1 MGIFSDTC
9 QALIDPNSGRALSG
23 KALEQAR
30 QDPDWPVCD
39 NKVRKAA
46 RFCNKCGRP
55 APGGWWKCPSCRK
68 WIGNDSHFCPHCN
81 QPLHPESRADIA
93 GGVWS
98 KQPGVF
104 AQRFE
109 IGDIKRLLKNDL
121 LVQAGTVALLMD
133 GGQFRGI
140 LEAGRHNPDSLAR
153 AINRFGNPPP
163 RSVVLVDAGD
173 VILPVRLESL
183 RTSEGLPIEFY
194 GEVIVRFGND
204 KKSAIAFL
212 ENRFKD
218 AEQISYQDMTSP
230 FESDIRHAVD
240 AMCVKST
247 VEDLVRDPER
257 RLRLQ
262 DDLDRYLREALV
274 RQGIELVRVSSAEF
288 TGEEYE
294 DLAEKMGQVEQKRR
308 EIEYDQQM
316 RSLLSKDQMD
326 QFHSEQEL
334 ADYQAAIAHEYGIA
348 EDKRDRE
355 RTELHRAWEKRDELD
370 DLRHTFQ
377 VESEKLEHD
386 LGVSVKRDGYERDK
400 QVKDTETA
408 TQVRDIQ
415 FEQEKKEKE
424 WADQR
429 EREETEWAMGLR
441 KQKEEHKAEMAELDA
456 KRRSGMS
463 ELEMLADIQDPDARK
478 SILDAMRLKS
488 QDGKTPEQILA
499 AAAAD
504 SPAAAE
510 ALARMKQGEEDKY
523 RELLEEM
530 RSLYKDTGDR
540 QERNLKTTV
549 EPATEAAKRSSDNQ
563 TIVR

>member
-1 MGIFSDTC
+1 MGIFSDKC
-9 QALIDPNSGRALSG
+9 QALIDPKTGRALSG

-30 QDPDWPVCD
+30 QDADWPVCD
-39 NKVRKAA
+39 NTVRKAA
-46 RFCNKCGRP
+46 RFCNTCGSP
-55 APGGWWKCPSCRK
+55 APGGWWKCPSCHK
-68 WIGNDSHFCPHCN
+68 WVGNDSQFCPHCN
-81 QPLHPESRADIA
+81 QPLYPESRADIA
-93 GGVWS
+93 GGVWR

-109 IGDIKRLLKNDL
+109 IGDVKRLLKNDL
-121 LVQAGTVALLMD
+121 LVQTGTVALLMD

-194 GEVIVRFGND
+194 GELIVRFGND

-212 ENRFKD
+212 ENRLKD
-218 AEQISYQDMTSP
+218 AEQISYHDVTSP
-230 FESDIRHAVD
+230 FEPEIRHAVD
-240 AMCVKST
+240 TMCVKST

-262 DDLDRYLREALV
+262 DELDRHLREGLA
-274 RQGIELVRVSSAEF
+274 RQGLELVRVSSAEF

-294 DLAEKMGQVEQKRR
+294 DLAEKMGEVEQKRR

-348 EDKRDRE
+348 DDKRNRE
-355 RTELHRAWEKRDELD
+355 REQIHRAWGKQDELD
-370 DLRHTFQ
+370 DLRHTVQ
-377 VESEKLEHD
+377 IESEKLEHD
-386 LGVSVKRDGYERDK
+386 LGVSVKRDDYERDK
-400 QVKDTETA
+400 QVKDAETS
-408 TQVRDIQ
+408 TRVRDVQ
-415 FEQEKKEKE
+415 FGQEK
-424 WADQR
+424 R
-429 EREETEWAMGLR
+429 ETEWAMELR
-441 KQKEEHKAEMAELDA
+441 SQKDEQKADMADRDA
-456 KRRSGMS
+456 KRRSSMS
-463 ELEMLADIQDPDARK
+463 EIELIADIQDPEARK
-478 SILDAMRLKS
+478 ALLEVMRVKA

-499 AAAAD
+499 AAASE
-504 SPAAAE
+504 SPAAAD
-510 ALARMKQGEEDKY
+510 ALARMQQNSEEKY
-523 RELLEEM
+523 REMLEEM
-530 RSLYKDTGDR
+530 RSLYRDTGER
-540 QERNLKTTV
+540 QERNLKTTI
-549 EPATEAAKRSSDNQ
+549 EPATEAAKNPGSNQ
-563 TIVR
+563 NIVK